1 MSWSCAGV
9 VPRQRTLYR
18 LPGVRIR
25 IKGACDLEFRRTYRA
40 NNDRIVISKTPSE
53 VPVSLQEVLLAAPR
67 RGEEAQGGQWQE
79 PLSPC
84 DVADQSLWLDEQIVH
99 GSSLLHSPRP
109 HRVACGGYA
118 GRQAA
123 SGGSLPT
130 TGEALDKHD
139 NEERGQPAHAAVPQH
154 VGRVHR
160 LTSFS
165 PSGLAQRQPTAAANH
180 R

>member
-40 NNDRIVISKTPSE
+40 NNERIVISKTPSE
-53 VPVSLQEVLLAAPR
+53 VPVSLQEVLLATPR
-67 RGEEAQGGQWQE
+67 RGEEAQGGQWQA

-99 GSSLLHSPRP
+99 GRSLLHSSRP

-123 SGGSLPT
+123 SGDSLPT

-139 NEERGQPAHAAVPQH
+139 DDE
-154 VGRVHR
+154 
-160 LTSFS
+160 
-165 PSGLAQRQPTAAANH
+165 
-180 R
+180 